1 MTVPDTI
8 APEEELGRGVF
19 SNRHAQRARRAR
31 VPLHAFLV
39 QEGNTEIS
47 VDRLTFAALDNKATA
62 IANETAA
69 ARNATFYGWAVVAA
83 EKAGHNGRHVIASPR
98 PERGNPYHAD
108 IILPELAG
116 EDREEQKRHAQELA
130 DASEWRERPDA

>member
-1 MTVPDTI
+1 MAIPDTI
-8 APEEELGRGVF
+8 APEEELGRGIF
-19 SNRHAQRARRAR
+19 SKKHAQRAQRTR
-31 VPLHAFLV
+31 VPLHVFLV

-47 VDRLTFAALDNKATA
+47 VDRLTFAALDNRATV

-69 ARNATFYGWAVVAA
+69 ARNATFYGWSVVTA
-83 EKAGHNGRHVIASPR
+83 EKAVNNGRRVVASPR

-130 DASEWRERPDA
+130 DDSRWRERPDA